1 VTPWVALLRGVNVG
15 GHRRVPMAAL
25 REALGRAGA
34 ADVRTHLQSGNV
46 VLDAPGAAASDVEA
60 LVRAAVAELGVA
72 CDVVVRTGEQVA
84 ALVRRNPWPERVAT
98 DPALLNVGFLSD
110 PGPGSAAH
118 VGPDEEVRFDG
129 AEVWLWYG
137 SGQGR
142 SKLTLDVGGRVLTV
156 RNWRTVTA
164 LVELASR

>member
-1 VTPWVALLRGVNVG
+1 VTAWVALLRGVNVG

-25 REALGRAGA
+25 RDALERGGAG
-34 ADVRTHLQSGNV
+34 DVRTHLQSGNV
-46 VLDAPGAAASDVEA
+46 VLAAPDAAAAEVEA
-60 LVRAAVAELGVA
+60 RVQAAVAELGVT
-72 CDVVVRTGEQVA
+72 CDVVVRTGEQLA
-84 ALVRRNPWPERVAT
+84 DLVRRNPWPERAAS
-98 DPALLNVGFLSD
+98 DPTFLNVGFLSGD
-110 PGPGSAAH
+110 GPGTAAH

-156 RNWRTVTA
+156 RNWPTVTA